1 MSSDLALIGFIDF
14 RYVWVTWRDQQFMG
28 GGLADTK
35 TFCLKRLN
43 VVVWGWYT
51 TVMNGE
57 RNEKILCRVQQC
69 IPIHKTCLKNTSFP
83 SPPRPWAFHFWSYD
97 PFHTHWRERTVRVTS
112 KPRLWRWRRDEKK
125 IEQFST
131 CPFRNDAKSR
141 VFSLSD
147 NGKPVFIWNFTPF
160 TMLSMEVGSGVV
172 TGHFS
177 TFAHWRNLQEKI

>member
-14 RYVWVTWRDQQFMG
+14 RYVGVTWRDQQFMG

-83 SPPRPWAFHFWSYD
+83 SPPRPWAFPLLIIWSFSY
-97 PFHTHWRERTVRVTS
+97 TLAGKNGASYKQTTTMTMTTW
-112 KPRLWRWRRDEKK
+112 WKK